1 MTVDHTAFD
10 HEAFISYSHAADGK
24 LAPELQRRLERFDRY
39 PWQRSMPIFRDQTTL
54 ALTPHLWPVIKQ
66 NMDASR
72 TFILLASQRA
82 AQSEWVNDE
91 VKYWLSIRGPDR
103 LLIVVT
109 EGTIRWNQ
117 KAGDFDWDV
126 TNCLPP
132 ALAKALPNEPLWE
145 NVSALK
151 TAGDLSAS
159 NPVLAR
165 AVASLYSAI
174 TGRSLQAV
182 IGDDV
187 RRRKNTRVAAATLM
201 AFILAGAGGT
211 FYNYFEQQRT
221 KREAA
226 EARVRTERQRGFVN
240 LARTWQAADHPE
252 AAAAT
257 LVEGLTIDPADETG
271 EMQWA
276 LLNALHTSHEEVIL
290 PTIDKQKNAAASDD
304 GRWIAAAGGQTI
316 TLINAADQTVKAS
329 LDAGGALLGL
339 RISRDGNILLASIN
353 VKDKGLIARRWVLSG
368 GAIPE
373 PTDLLIGPA
382 ASSLRLDPDGGRV
395 ATLNDAG
402 VACIAAFDAINVPC
416 AISLQSDGPISDI
429 QWLPDGTTLAGIH
442 KDGSLGLWNAAA
454 GTSKARLALDIPT
467 TNYPWQ
473 IATDEQGRRVVAW
486 VENNENKRG
495 PEKTAGA
502 LFVVEGPKLIKR
514 IEIEGDKWI
523 GGATFN
529 PDGKRLALRTRE
541 RARLLDAE
549 TGTTHAYLIGH
560 KSYIR
565 GLVFSPDSTIA
576 ATASYDR
583 SVRLWDAHTGAL
595 RQVLNG
601 HKDRVNQLA
610 FARDGCRLVSAGDD
624 KSARIWRLAAGVW
637 RQRLSET
644 PCDGKPRSTVGD
656 WINSVKFSRDGGLAV
671 TAAVGRKVR
680 IWDARAGTLLK
691 SLSSVDNVLT
701 ADFDP
706 SGNLL
711 ALGHGDLNNARRPAL
726 LIVYDWRAGK
736 ELASVELSGRARRV
750 EFSPDGQHLVA
761 AIGNGTAGVYR
772 FNAGALTPVTALR
785 HGTAPMTSAA
795 WNADGRRIVTT
806 ATDQR
811 LCVWTLD
818 FASGAAPE
826 RGCKEFSGI
835 VYDAA
840 WGHSGSALAA
850 VDGDATI
857 HVWPDGDIA
866 KVSSRLKLLDDRWGA
881 EIAFTSDD
889 KHVAVRLNG
898 GGLLLRN
905 ITLKRDVY
913 TLNQP
918 TLTTAFALSR
928 DGQRL
933 ATAHSDGSV
942 QILPLATSL
951 GALLQTAREGL
962 IRCLTPLQRERY
974 GMPVAVDKIPEWCRS
989 KWPYDAS
996 GRAFRTRG
1004 GVDRWSHAP

>member
-1 MTVDHTAFD
+1 MTFD

-39 PWQRSMPIFRDQTTL
+39 PWQRSRPIFRDQTTL
-54 ALTPHLWPVIKQ
+54 ALTPHLWPVIKE
-66 NMDASR
+66 NIDKSR
-72 TFILLASQRA
+72 TFVLLASQRA

-91 VKYWLSIRGPDR
+91 VKYWLSTRGPDR
-103 LLIVVT
+103 LLIVLT

-117 KAGDFDWDV
+117 KAGDFDWDA
-126 TNCLPP
+126 TDCLPP

-151 TAGDLSAS
+151 TAGDLSPN
-159 NPVLAR
+159 NPVLAK

-187 RRRKNTRVAAATLM
+187 RRRKNTRVAAATLA

-226 EARVRTERQRGFVN
+226 EERVRTERQRGFVN

-252 AAAAT
+252 AASAT

-271 EMQWA
+271 EMHWA
-276 LLNALHTSHEEVIL
+276 LLNALHASHEEVIL
-290 PTIDKQKNAAASDD
+290 PTIDEQKYAVASDD

-316 TLINAADQTVKAS
+316 TLINAADRTVKAS
-329 LDAGGALLGL
+329 LDAGVVLLGL
-339 RISRDGNILLASIN
+339 RFSRDGTTLMAS
-353 VKDKGLIARRWVLSG
+353 VKHTDKGLVARRWVLSG
-368 GAIPE
+368 GAKPE
-373 PTDLLIGPA
+373 PPDLLVGTT

-402 VACIAAFDAINVPC
+402 VACIAAFDAAHAPC
-416 AISLQSDGPISDI
+416 AITLQSDRPISDI
-429 QWLPDGTTLAGIH
+429 QWLPGGVTLAGIH
-442 KDGSLGLWNAAA
+442 KDGSLALWNAAA
-454 GTSKARLALDIPT
+454 GTLNARVALDIPT
-467 TNYPWQ
+467 PNYPWRL
-473 IATDEQGRRVVAW
+473 AADEKGRRVVAW

-502 LFVVEGPKLIKR
+502 LFELEGPRLIKR
-514 IEIEGDKWI
+514 IGIENDNWI
-523 GGATFN
+523 GGATFS

-560 KSYIR
+560 TSYIR

-601 HKDRVNQLA
+601 HTDQVHQLA
-610 FARDGCRLVSAGDD
+610 FSRDGCRLVSVGDD
-624 KSARIWRLAAGVW
+624 KTARIWRLAAGVW
-637 RQRLSET
+637 HQRLSET
-644 PCDGKPRSTVGD
+644 PCDGKPHPAAGG
-656 WINSVKFSRDGGLAV
+656 WINTVKFGRDGAWVV
-671 TAAVGRKVR
+671 TGSTDRKARV
-680 IWDARAGTLLK
+680 WNARAETLQKILPRA
-691 SLSSVDNVLT
+691 DNVLA

-706 SGNLL
+706 TGNLL
-711 ALGHGDLNNARRPAL
+711 ALGHGDLNDPKRPSL
-726 LIVYDWRAGK
+726 LSVHDWLSEQ
-736 ELASVELSGRARRV
+736 ELASVMLPGRARTV
-750 EFSPDGQHLVA
+750 EFSADGQHLVA
-761 AIGNGTAGVYR
+761 AIGNGMAAVFR
-772 FNAGALTPVTALR
+772 FNAGALTPVTTLP
-785 HGTAPMTSAA
+785 HGAAPVTSAA

-806 ATDQR
+806 ATDGR

-818 FASGAAPE
+818 SFSGAAPE
-826 RGCKEFSGI
+826 SKCRKLKDR

-840 WGHSGSALAA
+840 WSHSGHALAA

-857 HVWPDGDIA
+857 HVWPDGDIE
-866 KVSSRLKLLDDRWGA
+866 KDSSPLKLLDDRWGA
-881 EIAFTSDD
+881 EVAFTSDD
-889 KHVAVRLNG
+889 KHVVVRLHDG
-898 GGLLLRN
+898 SLLVRN
-905 ITLKRDVY
+905 IALKRDVY
-913 TLNQP
+913 TLKQP
-918 TLTTAFALSR
+918 ILTTAFALSR
-928 DGQRL
+928 DGRQL
-933 ATAHSDGSV
+933 ATAQKDGAV
-942 QILPLATSL
+942 QILPLDTSL
-951 GALLQTAREGL
+951 GALVQTAREGL

-974 GMPVAVDKIPEWCRS
+974 GMPTAVGTIPEWCRS
-989 KWPYDAS
+989 KWPSDTSA
-996 GRAFRTRG
+996 RTFRVHG